1 MTIISTIPTPI
12 LSLHSHTE
20 ITIDHH
26 LTQGREAV
34 SKLANQ
40 FLQGKSD
47 LRKQIEFVR
56 NNAHVIKEIL
66 QDGNASESERSDVLA
81 LLRNIF
87 ERSLELGKSTKSLTQ
102 EQFRNIDDALS
113 LIVFINQGKGTEKQ
127 YKNILTKFA
136 KITDFGPTTT
146 STIQVANPTI
156 EQIASEKEALEYEKQ
171 QIKELDQ
178 LLNDKT
184 EQKQESAQA
193 VAKST
198 NTTDT
203 TSIEEFLLYAYG
215 NEELN
220 QRLKRKQVRTTAEQF
235 LYDYTF
241 ATMLSNKAHAKLGS
255 SQIRSSIQEVKG
267 AFEKHNLTTA
277 CDKLRDVEQVE
288 RELYTANS
296 KLQESDAV
304 HSAINELFELYKDPG
319 KTLWEIRK
327 DSVAVEAKKIKES
340 IESSG
345 SKEQY
350 SDVSKALSALIE
362 KLETGSKILDAF
374 LTSEETGQKLSYL
387 TLSNLKKY
395 DALATVLRP
404 LAEKCDN
411 FKQENILRAF
421 IRECE
426 EAEDIMFDLRFLAE
440 VTTAHQP
447 GDIALE
453 DEALHKKFN
462 ASSDIPFSQPHLVFT
477 KSPLKTIS
485 NIKKFIDNV
494 FTKGFWSLAAFTGPK
509 HARMF
514 FPAKVVNTATV
525 TTEVG
530 KVRRKKR
537 KKLKEIVQGG
547 EVVLSEEK
555 YGLIQQKCQ
564 EKWQGNVQKYLESS
578 QAKQDLEGQAKKL
591 EEEGFLTA
599 SIPRTVEITSARG
612 ADFGP
617 IEIEQSLYELHYR
630 PDFDKILT
638 DSAKTSGITTEEVEK
653 IYKQQ
658 LQDIVEGDSKFIELS
673 KYQIDP
679 ARAGASALMSWI
691 PNLGP
696 LKLKLL
702 ARDLVLFLFGDKGV
716 LRPLL
721 ESRLQ
726 RATSISEA
734 KKAIADAHKR
744 FCSELVSEI
753 TKAALEATEAELKN
767 RHGKSS
773 TYLNKVFPDHIDLSE
788 IYPGKLQGM
797 ISQNEYF
804 KKIGPPAVLTKLFE
818 RVDQETA
825 PQHTAEKKQVN
836 PTLNLRQKL

>member
-203 TSIEEFLLYAYG
+203 ASIEEFLLYAYG
-215 NEELN
+215 NDELN

-241 ATMLSNKAHAKLGS
+241 ATIPSNKAHAKLGP
-255 SQIRSSIQEVKG
+255 SQIRNSIQEVKS
-267 AFEKHNLTTA
+267 AFEKHKLTTA
-277 CDKLRDVEQVE
+277 CDQLRAVEQFE
-288 RELYTANS
+288 RELYKKNS
-296 KLQESDAV
+296 KLESSDPV
-304 HSAINELFELYKDPG
+304 HTAINKLFEIYKAPD

-327 DSVAVEAKKIKES
+327 DSVAVKAKEIKEL

-345 SKEQY
+345 NKEQY
-350 SDVSKALSALIE
+350 NDISKNLSALIE
-362 KLETGSKILDAF
+362 KLETGSKILDSF
-374 LTSEETGQKLSYL
+374 LASEETGQKVSYL

-421 IRECE
+421 INECE

-462 ASSDIPFSQPHLVFT
+462 ASSDIPFSQPYLVFT

-485 NIKKFIDNV
+485 NIKKFIDNI

-525 TTEVG
+525 TTGVVD
-530 KVRRKKR
+530 KARRKKR
-537 KKLKEIVQGG
+537 KRPKEVVQGG

-564 EKWQGNVQKYLESS
+564 EKYKGNVQKYLESPE
-578 QAKQDLEGQAKKL
+578 AKTDLEEQANKL
-591 EEEGFLTA
+591 QEGGFLTA

-638 DSAKTSGITTEEVEK
+638 QDAKNKKIDSQAVEK
-653 IYKQQ
+653 IYKQK
-658 LQDIVEGDSKFIELS
+658 LQAIVEGDSHFIERS

-702 ARDLVLFLFGDKGV
+702 ARNIVLFLFGDKGV

-726 RATSISEA
+726 RATSIHEA
-734 KKAIADAHKR
+734 KEAIADAHKR

-753 TKAALEATEAELKN
+753 TKAALEATEAELKKTQGTN
-767 RHGKSS
+767 
-773 TYLNKVFPDHIDLSE
+773 TVYLNKVFPDHIDLSE

-804 KKIGPPAVLTKLFE
+804 KKIDPPAVLTKLFE
-818 RVDQETA
+818 RVDQESV
-825 PQHTAEKKQVN
+825 H
-836 PTLNLRQKL
+836 